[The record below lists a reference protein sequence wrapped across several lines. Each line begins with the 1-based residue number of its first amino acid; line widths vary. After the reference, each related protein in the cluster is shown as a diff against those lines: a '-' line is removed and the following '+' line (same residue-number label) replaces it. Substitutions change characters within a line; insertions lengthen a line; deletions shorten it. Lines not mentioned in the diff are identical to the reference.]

1 MKRCFVYEPYLLYNI
16 VRYIVHSFDLSN
28 RDNQMKFHNVL
39 EDLLSSKTKFLL
51 LKTLFRYSEKKFS
64 GRELGRLAGCS
75 ASRTSEVL
83 NLFHSYGLVNK
94 IHVGNTAVWTLNKEN
109 ILCKELSYSF
119 QIEKKLLK
127 VLKSNI
133 RNAFSSQKEVLKVL
147 LFGSLIRG
155 DEKPNS
161 DIDLFI
167 LVQKE
172 KDKKTAEEV
181 TQKLNISQLP
191 LYGNVISSILYSKD
205 EWRQKRTS
213 ELFKKIHQENEVI
226 LNRID

>member
-1 MKRCFVYEPYLLYNI
+1 MKRCFAYVLYLLYNT

-28 RDNQMKFHNVL
+28 KDKPMKFHDVL
-39 EDLLSSKTKFLL
+39 EDLLSSKTKILL

-83 NLFHSYGLVNK
+83 NLFHSHGLVNK
-94 IHVGNTAVWTLNKEN
+94 IHVGNTAVWTLNTEN
-109 ILCKELSYSF
+109 ILCKELSDLF
-119 QIEKKLLK
+119 QIEKKLLQN
-127 VLKSNI
+127 LRSNM
-133 RNAFSSQKEVLKVL
+133 RNAFRSQKEVLKVL

-167 LVQKE
+167 LVRKE

-191 LYGNVISSILYSKD
+191 LYGNVISSIIYSKD

-226 LNRID
+226 LNRIN

>member
-1 MKRCFVYEPYLLYNI
+1 MKRCFAYVLCLLYNT

-28 RDNQMKFHNVL
+28 KDKQMKFHNVL
-39 EDLLSSKTKFLL
+39 EDLLSSKTKILL
-51 LKTLFRYSEKKFS
+51 LKTLFRYSDKKFS

-83 NLFHSYGLVNK
+83 NLFHSYGFINK
-94 IHVGNTAVWTLNKEN
+94 IHVGNTTVWTLNNEN
-109 ILCKELSYSF
+109 ILCKELSYLF
-119 QIEKKLLK
+119 QIEKKLLQN
-127 VLKSNI
+127 LKSKI
-133 RNAFSSQKEVLKVL
+133 HNAFRSQKAVLKVL

-191 LYGNVISSILYSKD
+191 LYGNVISSIIYSND

-213 ELFKKIHQENEVI
+213 ELFNKIHQENEVI
-226 LNRID
+226 LNRTN

>member
-1 MKRCFVYEPYLLYNI
+1 MKRCFAYVLCLLYNT

-28 RDNQMKFHNVL
+28 KDKPMKFHNVL
-39 EDLLSSKTKFLL
+39 EDLLSSKTKILL
-51 LKTLFRYSEKKFS
+51 LKTLFRYSDKKFS

-83 NLFHSYGLVNK
+83 NLFHSYGFINK
-94 IHVGNTAVWTLNKEN
+94 IHVGNTTVWTLNNEN
-109 ILCKELSYSF
+109 ILCKELSYLF
-119 QIEKKLLK
+119 QIEKKLLQN
-127 VLKSNI
+127 LKSKI
-133 RNAFSSQKEVLKVL
+133 HNAFRSQKAVLKVL

-191 LYGNVISSILYSKD
+191 LYGNVISSIIYSKN

-213 ELFKKIHQENEVI
+213 ELFKKILQENEVI
-226 LNRID
+226 LNRTN